1 MEIKK
6 DKMHIGA
13 QVPVAL
19 SRKLDELARI
29 TRRSKS
35 DVIRLI
41 LEQARVEMLG
51 AVGAVT
57 AQEERR

>member
-35 DVIRLI
+35 DVIRLLI
-41 LEQARVEMLG
+41 EQAEASTLG
-51 AVGAVT
+51 AV
-57 AQEERR
+57 AQTTDRGGTE